1 MIRGTTPTH
10 TFNIPFEVGMIKECR
25 VLYAQDDVVI
35 VTKSTAD
42 CILEGTTVKTT
53 LSQQDTFKFDS
64 NKCVQIQLRILTT
77 NDVALAS
84 VVTHVG
90 VAKCLDNEV
99 ML

>member
-10 TFNIPFEVGMIKECR
+10 TFNIPFEASMIKECR

-35 VTKSTAD
+35 VTKSTSD

-64 NKCVQIQLRILTT
+64 NKGVQIQLRILTK

-84 VVTHVG
+84 VVATVG
-90 VAKCLDNEV
+90 IDRCLEDEV
-99 ML
+99 MM